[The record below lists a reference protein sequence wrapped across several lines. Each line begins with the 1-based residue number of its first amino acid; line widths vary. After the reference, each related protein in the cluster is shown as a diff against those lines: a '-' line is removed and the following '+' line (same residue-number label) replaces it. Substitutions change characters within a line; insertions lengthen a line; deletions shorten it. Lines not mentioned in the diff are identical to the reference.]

1 MFAAAMLYSAPGVE
15 ISIYATCKRISQK
28 LLRNVVKFFDLIC
41 KSDTKGTAFVGVR
54 SNMEELVVRNTQDP
68 TDVRIINSYPSKVS
82 LVSCLLACLAHTHTK
97 HKAEEKSG
105 CNSRA
110 AFFAFSAYVLK
121 KTRGDRMTEPNEVFV
136 TRPELMGSVRD
147 VIARARLAESYKSL
161 KAQGQISWSS
171 RVKPVGAKDRAMI
184 AQAYESAVDS
194 EQLPAEDSDRALIA
208 QAYRYLQETQQ
219 LPVPA
224 QDVIMC
230 VQSGDAVADFFE
242 ARGLANCKDQIC
254 NFMGIETAADLAIL
268 TAADVQGTRFKD
280 WATYNLSIVQHRKM
294 LNAFPQMLG

>member
-1 MFAAAMLYSAPGVE
+1 MIEA
-15 ISIYATCKRISQK
+15 
-28 LLRNVVKFFDLIC
+28 
-41 KSDTKGTAFVGVR
+41 
-54 SNMEELVVRNTQDP
+54 
-68 TDVRIINSYPSKVS
+68 
-82 LVSCLLACLAHTHTK
+82 
-97 HKAEEKSG
+97 
-105 CNSRA
+105 
-110 AFFAFSAYVLK
+110 
-121 KTRGDRMTEPNEVFV
+121 NEVFV

-171 RVKPVGAKDRAMI
+171 RIKPVGAKDRAMI

-208 QAYRYLQETQQ
+208 QSYRYLQESGQ

-230 VQSGDAVADFFE
+230 VQSSDALTDFFE
-242 ARGLANCKDQIC
+242 THGLSKCQEQVC

-268 TAADVQGTRFKD
+268 TAADVQGTRFHD
-280 WATYNLSIVQHRKM
+280 WAMYNLSIVQHRKM
-294 LNAFPQMLG
+294 LNAFPQSLG